1 MINLL
6 VFSIGVFSVAWWP
19 SLPKT
24 VICLSL
30 LVCLLPLWRVVQL
43 RAVLWAMAGIT
54 WGVMC
59 AHQTSQSL
67 LPEALDGEE
76 VLLTGTIVSL
86 VDRDSRRSR
95 FSFRPLLAHLIAD
108 SRVLAPPSKL
118 LLSWYGSAELHAGQQ
133 WRFVARL
140 RRPRGFVN
148 PAGFDYQRWLVHEGY
163 SATGYIREGYV
174 AEQLPQTG
182 PFFTRLEAMP
192 HELRELVRNTLTK
205 SQLSERGQA
214 VLLALTIGDKQQL
227 GDWWKDLARMGIV
240 HLLVISGLHVGLI
253 AVVGALLGKLL
264 VRLLLVLWHLGGRF
278 GLGLYRSPDLSSL
291 APLIGWCAAAGYS
304 LLAGFSLPTQRA
316 LIAVTVVVVARLAYR
331 KLAPV
336 ACFLWALL
344 LIALSQ
350 PLAALSAGFWLSFSA
365 VGILVAWFSPWR
377 SADSWFQ
384 WKRGLTAQF
393 ALLVGMSVPLLVFI
407 GKLSWLSPVVNIFA
421 VPWVSFITVPLA
433 LLGCLLLLVSSDWAG
448 AAWRVAE
455 WSVDQLWRVLGFFP
469 ADSGFVSLPLGTSI
483 ATLAAVLFAVIM
495 LLLPKG
501 VPLRWL
507 GLLPLGLQAAFAAP
521 EPPLRVVVLD
531 VGQGLAVVVETPN
544 HSAVYDTGSEFS
556 DRFSAGDGIIAP
568 YLWSRGRAKIDAT
581 IVSHEDGDHAGGFAS
596 LQQSI
601 ASRQLMTGPAVNFA
615 PEVVDDSLVR
625 HCRSGQS
632 WRWDAVEF
640 SILSPPDKATV
651 EIESGNNSSCV
662 VQIRW
667 RDVTV
672 LLPGDIERRGEILL
686 ATHDGL
692 SSAPIDLLVA
702 PHHGSKTSSTAG
714 FVHRLAPEHV
724 VFSAGYKHQFGHPHA
739 TVVDRYRTA
748 GTTLW
753 RTAEQ
758 GAVVFTWSAAGE
770 LSVET
775 AREHRR
781 WWR

>member
-6 VFSIGVFSVAWWP
+6 VFSIGVFSVARWP

-43 RAVLWAMAGIT
+43 RPVLWAMAGIT

-67 LPEALDGEE
+67 LPAALDGEE

-95 FSFRPLLAHLIAD
+95 FSFRPLSAHLIAD

-118 LLSWYGSAELHAGQQ
+118 LLSWYGSAELRAGQR

-140 RRPRGFVN
+140 RRPCGFVN

-182 PFFTRLEAMP
+182 PFFARLEAMP

-227 GDWWKDLARMGIV
+227 GDWWQDLARMGIV
-240 HLLVISGLHVGLI
+240 HLLVISGLHVVLI

-291 APLIGWCAAAGYS
+291 APLMGWCAAAGYS

-393 ALLVGMSVPLLVFI
+393 ALLVGMS
-407 GKLSWLSPVVNIFA
+407 
-421 VPWVSFITVPLA
+421 VPLA

-531 VGQGLAVVVETPN
+531 VGQGLAVVEETPN
-544 HSAVYDTGSEFS
+544 HSAVGDTGSEFS
-556 DRFSAGDGIIAP
+556 DRFSTGDGIIAP

-601 ASRQLMTGPAVNFA
+601 ASRQLMTGPAVI
-615 PEVVDDSLVR
+615 SRRKLLV
-625 HCRSGQS
+625 
-632 WRWDAVEF
+632 
-640 SILSPPDKATV
+640 
-651 EIESGNNSSCV
+651 
-662 VQIRW
+662 IRW
-667 RDVTV
+667 
-672 LLPGDIERRGEILL
+672 
-686 ATHDGL
+686 
-692 SSAPIDLLVA
+692 
-702 PHHGSKTSSTAG
+702 
-714 FVHRLAPEHV
+714 
-724 VFSAGYKHQFGHPHA
+724 
-739 TVVDRYRTA
+739 
-748 GTTLW
+748 
-753 RTAEQ
+753 
-758 GAVVFTWSAAGE
+758 
-770 LSVET
+770 
-775 AREHRR
+775 
-781 WWR
+781 

>member
-6 VFSIGVFSVAWWP
+6 VFSIGVFSVARWP

-43 RAVLWAMAGIT
+43 RPVLWAMAGIT

-67 LPEALDGEE
+67 LPAALDGEE

-95 FSFRPLLAHLIAD
+95 FSFRPLSAHLIAD

-118 LLSWYGSAELHAGQQ
+118 LLSWYGSAELRAGQR

-182 PFFTRLEAMP
+182 PFFARLEAMP
-192 HELRELVRNTLTK
+192 HELRELERNTLTK

-227 GDWWKDLARMGIV
+227 GDWWQDLARMGIV
-240 HLLVISGLHVGLI
+240 HLLVISGLHVVLI

-291 APLIGWCAAAGYS
+291 APLMGWCAAAGYS

-393 ALLVGMSVPLLVFI
+393 ALLVGMSVPL
-407 GKLSWLSPVVNIFA
+407 
-421 VPWVSFITVPLA
+421 A

-469 ADSGFVSLPLGTSI
+469 ADSGFVSLPLGTSV

-556 DRFSAGDGIIAP
+556 DRFSTGDGIIAP

-615 PEVVDDSLVR
+615 PEVVGDSLVR

-632 WRWDAVEF
+632 
-640 SILSPPDKATV
+640 
-651 EIESGNNSSCV
+651 
-662 VQIRW
+662 
-667 RDVTV
+667 
-672 LLPGDIERRGEILL
+672 
-686 ATHDGL
+686 
-692 SSAPIDLLVA
+692 
-702 PHHGSKTSSTAG
+702 
-714 FVHRLAPEHV
+714 
-724 VFSAGYKHQFGHPHA
+724 
-739 TVVDRYRTA
+739 
-748 GTTLW
+748 
-753 RTAEQ
+753 
-758 GAVVFTWSAAGE
+758 
-770 LSVET
+770 
-775 AREHRR
+775 
-781 WWR
+781 

>member
-1 MINLL
+1 
-6 VFSIGVFSVAWWP
+6 
-19 SLPKT
+19 
-24 VICLSL
+24 
-30 LVCLLPLWRVVQL
+30 
-43 RAVLWAMAGIT
+43 
-54 WGVMC
+54 
-59 AHQTSQSL
+59 
-67 LPEALDGEE
+67 
-76 VLLTGTIVSL
+76 
-86 VDRDSRRSR
+86 
-95 FSFRPLLAHLIAD
+95 
-108 SRVLAPPSKL
+108 
-118 LLSWYGSAELHAGQQ
+118 
-133 WRFVARL
+133 
-140 RRPRGFVN
+140 
-148 PAGFDYQRWLVHEGY
+148 
-163 SATGYIREGYV
+163 
-174 AEQLPQTG
+174 
-182 PFFTRLEAMP
+182 
-192 HELRELVRNTLTK
+192 
-205 SQLSERGQA
+205 
-214 VLLALTIGDKQQL
+214 
-227 GDWWKDLARMGIV
+227 
-240 HLLVISGLHVGLI
+240 
-253 AVVGALLGKLL
+253 VVGALLGKLL

-393 ALLVGMSVPLLVFI
+393 ALLVGMSVPL
-407 GKLSWLSPVVNIFA
+407 
-421 VPWVSFITVPLA
+421 A

-544 HSAVYDTGSEFS
+544 HTAVYDTGSEFS
-556 DRFSAGDGIIAP
+556 DRFSTGDGIIAP

-601 ASRQLMTGPAVNFA
+601 ASRQLMTGPAVI
-615 PEVVDDSLVR
+615 SRRKLLV
-625 HCRSGQS
+625 
-632 WRWDAVEF
+632 
-640 SILSPPDKATV
+640 
-651 EIESGNNSSCV
+651 
-662 VQIRW
+662 IRW
-667 RDVTV
+667 
-672 LLPGDIERRGEILL
+672 
-686 ATHDGL
+686 
-692 SSAPIDLLVA
+692 
-702 PHHGSKTSSTAG
+702 
-714 FVHRLAPEHV
+714 
-724 VFSAGYKHQFGHPHA
+724 
-739 TVVDRYRTA
+739 
-748 GTTLW
+748 
-753 RTAEQ
+753 
-758 GAVVFTWSAAGE
+758 
-770 LSVET
+770 
-775 AREHRR
+775 
-781 WWR
+781 

>member
-6 VFSIGVFSVAWWP
+6 VFSIGVFSVARWP

-43 RAVLWAMAGIT
+43 RPVLWAMAGIT

-67 LPEALDGEE
+67 LPAALDGEE

-95 FSFRPLLAHLIAD
+95 FSFRPLSAHLIAD

-118 LLSWYGSAELHAGQQ
+118 LLSWYGSAELRAGQR

-182 PFFTRLEAMP
+182 PFFARLEAMP
-192 HELRELVRNTLTK
+192 HELRELERNTLTK

-227 GDWWKDLARMGIV
+227 GDWWQDLARMGIV
-240 HLLVISGLHVGLI
+240 HLLVISGLHVVLI

-291 APLIGWCAAAGYS
+291 APLMGWCAAAGYS

-393 ALLVGMSVPLLVFI
+393 ALLVGMSVPL
-407 GKLSWLSPVVNIFA
+407 
-421 VPWVSFITVPLA
+421 A

-469 ADSGFVSLPLGTSI
+469 ADSGFVSLPLGRSI

-507 GLLPLGLQAAFAAP
+507 GLLPLGVQAAFAAP

-544 HSAVYDTGSEFS
+544 HTAVYDTGSEFS
-556 DRFSAGDGIIAP
+556 DRFSTGDGIIAP

-615 PEVVDDSLVR
+615 PEVVGDSLVR

-632 WRWDAVEF
+632 
-640 SILSPPDKATV
+640 
-651 EIESGNNSSCV
+651 
-662 VQIRW
+662 
-667 RDVTV
+667 
-672 LLPGDIERRGEILL
+672 
-686 ATHDGL
+686 
-692 SSAPIDLLVA
+692 
-702 PHHGSKTSSTAG
+702 
-714 FVHRLAPEHV
+714 
-724 VFSAGYKHQFGHPHA
+724 
-739 TVVDRYRTA
+739 
-748 GTTLW
+748 
-753 RTAEQ
+753 
-758 GAVVFTWSAAGE
+758 
-770 LSVET
+770 
-775 AREHRR
+775 
-781 WWR
+781 

>member
-43 RAVLWAMAGIT
+43 RAVLLAMAGIT

-95 FSFRPLLAHLIAD
+95 FSFRPLSAYLIAD

-148 PAGFDYQRWLVHEGY
+148 PAGFNYQRWLVHEGY

-182 PFFTRLEAMP
+182 PFFTRLEAML

-227 GDWWKDLARMGIV
+227 GDWWQDLARMGIV

-291 APLIGWCAAAGYS
+291 APLMGWCAAAGYS

-336 ACFLWALL
+336 ACFFVGAV
-344 LIALSQ
+344 ADCAESAPCRSQ
-350 PLAALSAGFWLSFSA
+350 
-365 VGILVAWFSPWR
+365 R
-377 SADSWFQ
+377 
-384 WKRGLTAQF
+384 
-393 ALLVGMSVPLLVFI
+393 
-407 GKLSWLSPVVNIFA
+407 
-421 VPWVSFITVPLA
+421 
-433 LLGCLLLLVSSDWAG
+433 
-448 AAWRVAE
+448 
-455 WSVDQLWRVLGFFP
+455 RVL
-469 ADSGFVSLPLGTSI
+469 
-483 ATLAAVLFAVIM
+483 AVI
-495 LLLPKG
+495 
-501 VPLRWL
+501 
-507 GLLPLGLQAAFAAP
+507 
-521 EPPLRVVVLD
+521 
-531 VGQGLAVVVETPN
+531 
-544 HSAVYDTGSEFS
+544 FS
-556 DRFSAGDGIIAP
+556 
-568 YLWSRGRAKIDAT
+568 
-581 IVSHEDGDHAGGFAS
+581 
-596 LQQSI
+596 
-601 ASRQLMTGPAVNFA
+601 
-615 PEVVDDSLVR
+615 
-625 HCRSGQS
+625 
-632 WRWDAVEF
+632 RWD
-640 SILSPPDKATV
+640 
-651 EIESGNNSSCV
+651 SC
-662 VQIRW
+662 
-667 RDVTV
+667 
-672 LLPGDIERRGEILL
+672 
-686 ATHDGL
+686 GL
-692 SSAPIDLLVA
+692 V
-702 PHHGSKTSSTAG
+702 
-714 FVHRLAPEHV
+714 
-724 VFSAGYKHQFGHPHA
+724 
-739 TVVDRYRTA
+739 
-748 GTTLW
+748 
-753 RTAEQ
+753 
-758 GAVVFTWSAAGE
+758 
-770 LSVET
+770 
-775 AREHRR
+775 
-781 WWR
+781 

>member
-6 VFSIGVFSVAWWP
+6 VFSIGVFSVARWP

-43 RAVLWAMAGIT
+43 RPVLWAMADIT

-67 LPEALDGEE
+67 LPAALDGEE

-95 FSFRPLLAHLIAD
+95 FSFRPLSAHLIAD
-108 SRVLAPPSKL
+108 SRVLASPSKL
-118 LLSWYGSAELHAGQQ
+118 LLSWYGSAELRAGQR

-182 PFFTRLEAMP
+182 PFFARLEAMP
-192 HELRELVRNTLTK
+192 HELRELERNTLTK

-227 GDWWKDLARMGIV
+227 GDWWQDLARMGIV
-240 HLLVISGLHVGLI
+240 HLLVISGLHVVLI

-291 APLIGWCAAAGYS
+291 APLMGWCAAAGYS

-393 ALLVGMSVPLLVFI
+393 ALLVGMSVPL
-407 GKLSWLSPVVNIFA
+407 
-421 VPWVSFITVPLA
+421 A

-469 ADSGFVSLPLGTSI
+469 ADSGFVSLPLGTSL

-544 HSAVYDTGSEFS
+544 HTAVYDTGSEFS
-556 DRFSAGDGIIAP
+556 DRFSTGDGIIAP

-615 PEVVDDSLVR
+615 PEVVGDSLVR

-632 WRWDAVEF
+632 
-640 SILSPPDKATV
+640 
-651 EIESGNNSSCV
+651 
-662 VQIRW
+662 
-667 RDVTV
+667 
-672 LLPGDIERRGEILL
+672 
-686 ATHDGL
+686 
-692 SSAPIDLLVA
+692 
-702 PHHGSKTSSTAG
+702 
-714 FVHRLAPEHV
+714 
-724 VFSAGYKHQFGHPHA
+724 
-739 TVVDRYRTA
+739 
-748 GTTLW
+748 
-753 RTAEQ
+753 
-758 GAVVFTWSAAGE
+758 
-770 LSVET
+770 
-775 AREHRR
+775 
-781 WWR
+781 